1 MKKFKLTE
9 EQTTLPN
16 GVVVYRIEAL
26 KDFASIKEGE
36 KGGWIEKE
44 NNLSQNGDCWVRENA
59 EIRENAEVYE
69 NALVRGYAV
78 VYDNAEV
85 SGYAEIR
92 ENAEVYENA
101 LVRGSA
107 VVCGSA
113 EVSGYAR
120 VSDNALVC
128 GSAEVRGSAEVSG
141 YAEIRENADYFF
153 CINNIS
159 SGRNITY
166 TKSNGMWKTGCFY
179 GTGEELIKKAGN
191 DSEEK
196 GKWFEKIVNFIENK

>member
-44 NNLSQNGDCWVRENA
+44 NNLSQNGDCWVREN
-59 EIRENAEVYE
+59 
-69 NALVRGYAV
+69 
-78 VYDNAEV
+78 
-85 SGYAEIR
+85 AEIR